1 MKTRAPHQA
10 TVKCFRSTDPIMTP
24 TCWESSPV
32 PSSLK
37 DEAQILN
44 MAHSTLQ
51 NQPLQPVHTPLTCS
65 QQPPVM
71 AHRATCSKQ
80 QQHTALGASGAGG
93 QRISRCAQHPAPW
106 HPAEVCSGCSTA
118 VSTVSLPP
126 CWSPCIESNMKVVL
140 SREKKERIDYRT
152 VASKAFAEVPGVR
165 ECQERTL
172 A

>member
-1 MKTRAPHQA
+1 M
-10 TVKCFRSTDPIMTP
+10 KCFRSTDPIMTP